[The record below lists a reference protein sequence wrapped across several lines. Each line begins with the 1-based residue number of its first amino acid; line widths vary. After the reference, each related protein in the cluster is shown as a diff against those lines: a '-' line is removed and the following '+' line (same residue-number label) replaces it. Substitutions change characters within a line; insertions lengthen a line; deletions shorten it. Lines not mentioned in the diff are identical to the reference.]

1 MKRAI
6 IWMLL
11 LIVAMDVAV
20 AQKENPYRSERQEKV
35 WTKRKAWFN
44 FAYGKQSLKMDKMD
58 ICLHS
63 DWGAGISTGRTFYLH
78 RRPILGLMKFGLDW
92 SYFDLNVA
100 RYLASSLNMGGGYYY
115 PDGMENSSYAEE
127 EEDGFFD
134 DVYKGEVGMQ
144 FGPSLTVNPVH
155 ELKMAFYFRVLPC
168 YSVFYVAEELKG
180 GYATYFTYG
189 ASLSWRVISFGV
201 EQRWGDTD
209 QSFAFDEEE
218 SMDVTLSAKGPRFF
232 LSFRF

>member
-11 LIVAMDVAV
+11 LTAAMNVAM
-20 AQKENPYRSERQEKV
+20 AQKKNPYRSERQEKV
-35 WTKRKAWFN
+35 WTDRKAWFN
-44 FAYGKQSLKMDKMD
+44 FAYGKQSLKIDKGD

-63 DWGAGISTGRTFYLH
+63 DWGAGISTGRTYYLH

-92 SYFDLNVA
+92 SYFDLNA
-100 RYLASSLNMGGGYYY
+100 ACYSAPSMDMEGGYYY
-115 PDGMENSSYAEE
+115 PDGVEKPSYSEEE
-127 EEDGFFD
+127 EEDGAS

-155 ELKMAFYFRVLPC
+155 ELKVALYFRVLPC
-168 YSVFYVAEELKG
+168 YSIIYADEFKG

-189 ASLSWRVISFGV
+189 ASVSWRVISLGV

-209 QSFAFDEEE
+209 LNFDWDEEE
-218 SMDVTLSAKGPRFF
+218 SMDVKFSAKGPRFF